1 MRAGGG
7 YTNKVDLIVVRIGEN
22 VTDIEAF
29 EKNIQRLIDKCLS
42 YTERIIITGCFWY
55 NAEKE
60 RILIDSALDNDLRFV
75 SLGWIAEIKDVY
87 PVIGDSLYDV
97 KGNQYVIKE
106 DFIITHP
113 NDKGMELIAESI
125 FNAMTFMEFS
135 CQEIE

>member
-1 MRAGGG
+1 M
-7 YTNKVDLIVVRIGEN
+7 IVVRIGEN

>member
-1 MRAGGG
+1 MQGGG

-42 YTERIIITGCFWY
+42 YTERIIIIGCFWY

-60 RILIDSALDNDLRFV
+60 RILIDSALDNDLRFAP
-75 SLGWIAEIKDVY
+75 LGWIARMKDVY

-125 FNAMTFMEFS
+125 FNAMTFMEFTS
-135 CQEIE
+135 QEID